1 MLKVMGALIHKRIK
15 ETSQVDLRHEYE
27 KRSRK
32 ARRRS

>member
-1 MLKVMGALIHKRIK
+1 MGAPIHKRIK
-15 ETSQVDLRHEYE
+15 ETSQVDLGDEDE